1 MCISFFVLA
10 HKKYKLVLCLNRD
23 EYLDRA
29 ATRAHFWAE
38 IGAPAVLA
46 GTDEGRVKA
55 QDSFGT
61 APSDDTPD
69 IGVSTPRAGGGG
81 GGEKPKP
88 PPTTPA
94 AAAADRTRHGTWA
107 GFNVSTGHFA
117 FLTNF
122 REHPRLINPDALT
135 RGYLVRDFLLAD
147 GGDHAEA
154 YVKALHNDQLKYN
167 GFNFVAGSVG
177 AGDKKPEGWYCG
189 NRGGARD
196 APPMCLTP
204 GVVYGLSNGVLVDGA
219 SDWPK
224 VERGKRL
231 LQEVLAEE
239 ENTANTHAL
248 ITQLLT
254 LLADK
259 TTYPDDALP
268 TNMYSHALEQALC
281 PICVDRERTPNAQYG
296 TRLHTVMLVDNENHG
311 WFVEVD
317 RYPRPGTGP
326 GRLDFEFVVGGSSK

>member
-1 MCISFFVLA
+1 MCVSFFVLA
-10 HKKYKLVLCLNRD
+10 HKKYKLVLCSNRD

-29 ATRAHFWAE
+29 ATRAHFWTE

-46 GTDEGRVKA
+46 GTDEGKVKA

-69 IGVSTPRAGGGG
+69 ARTPRAGGGG
-81 GGEKPKP
+81 EKATP
-88 PPTTPA
+88 PPTTTTA
-94 AAAADRTRHGTWA
+94 AATDLTRHGTWA
-107 GFNVSTGHFA
+107 GFNISTGHFA

-122 REHPRLINPDALT
+122 REHPRVINPDALT

-147 GGDHAEA
+147 GGDRAEA
-154 YVKALHNDQLKYN
+154 YVKALHADQLKYN

-177 AGDKKPEGWYCG
+177 VGEKTPEGWYCG
-189 NRGGARD
+189 NRSTARD
-196 APPMCLTP
+196 APPVCLTP

-231 LQEVLAEE
+231 LQEALAEE
-239 ENTANTHAL
+239 EDTANPHAL
-248 ITQLLT
+248 ITKLLD

-268 TNMYSHALEQALC
+268 PNMYSLALEQALC
-281 PICVDRERTPNAQYG
+281 PICIDRERTPNAQYG
-296 TRLHTVMLVDNENHG
+296 TRLHTVMVVDNENHG
-311 WFVEVD
+311 WLVEVD
-317 RYPRPGTGP
+317 RYPRPATGP
-326 GRLDFEFVVGGSSK
+326 GRLDFEFTVGTSSK